1 MLELLKKGMYWGVGL
16 FEESREKVEELV
28 DDLVK
33 RGEVTLEEKSK
44 VVEKYVQKLK
54 EQEQVLSTRI
64 NNEIKKAIEK
74 LGVPTREEY
83 NKLVQ
88 EIEDLKK
95 RLDEKK

>member
-1 MLELLKKGMYWGVGL
+1 MLDFLKKGMYWGVGL

-54 EQEQVLSTRI
+54 EQEQALSSRI
-64 NNEIKKAIEK
+64 NVEIKKAIEK
-74 LGVPTREEY
+74 LGIPTREEY

-88 EIEDLKK
+88 EIEELKK